1 MELKLNK
8 YIGYQLNKACYEYD
22 ASVKAWSG
30 WIKGLP
36 GVYAQGRNIEE
47 ARKELISALE
57 DYVFLNLKDK
67 VKIPGFSFSSRHYA

>member
-36 GVYAQGRNIEE
+36 GVYAQGRNIDE
-47 ARKELISALE
+47 ARQELISALE
-57 DYVFLNLKDK
+57 DKEFESL
-67 VKIPGFSFSSRHYA
+67 